1 MILIYAL
8 IVILAEAIGEGLL
21 KRSNKAQWLFG
32 GFIQWFIAIFL
43 FALWFVIVYNID
55 GYYVPVWKLIFGMIA
70 VRFALFDVIWN
81 ITRGVKWNFYGTTKL
96 YDRIMERTGSWGCFM
111 KFVLGIVGVCF
122 LMGWQ

>member
-1 MILIYAL
+1 MLLLLAISFILF
-8 IVILAEAIGEGLL
+8 EAVSEGLL
-21 KRSNKAQWLFG
+21 KRFSLADFIFNNFLQWL
-32 GFIQWFIAIFL
+32 IAIFL

-122 LMGWQ
+122 LMGWE